1 MESEFHNGFGWVPKL
16 RYCDRYYNKRAKYIT
31 AIIAAK
37 EGICV
42 KKFVIKL
49 GVVHSGIIL
58 WRYIVRQYYQH
69 VLTPKS

>member
-1 MESEFHNGFGWVPKL
+1 MISKVKTLWQILQQK
-16 RYCDRYYNKRAKYIT
+16 AKYMT